1 MVFECY
7 ALCFCGICL
16 HVCNVLTFLSYGAEK
31 ISSRVCS
38 FPLISI
44 FFVLQMLARRKTR
57 GSIHSIEVFNE
68 MDEQGH
74 WIACTYSLWD
84 WVLLR
89 PSSKGH
95 FRVKKK
101 DTGNVKN
108 QWKGRIKAFRYSS
121 PPSSRMEVLIQHV
134 YMHKELALSRNQVL
148 GHKPNSK
155 CLFLCLLFVY

>member
-1 MVFECY
+1 
-7 ALCFCGICL
+7 
-16 HVCNVLTFLSYGAEK
+16 
-31 ISSRVCS
+31 
-38 FPLISI
+38 
-44 FFVLQMLARRKTR
+44 MLVRRNTR
-57 GSIHSIEVFNE
+57 GSIHSIDIFNE

-89 PSSKGH
+89 PSSRGH

-101 DTGNVKN
+101 DIGNVKN
-108 QWKGRIKAFRYSS
+108 QRKGRIKAFRYSY

-148 GHKPNSK
+148 GHKPNTIYPST
-155 CLFLCLLFVY
+155 FEEWSTVESISGISLLDKPCVCDTAI